1 METIPITLRVPD
13 VQLQIIDEYIKENNL
28 SRSLL
33 FRDLIN
39 DMARKIINDKQ
50 KQKLITAS
58 KKVSNKNLKE
68 NNDLNITLSDGLNDE

>member
-1 METIPITLRVPD
+1 METIPITLRVQEA
-13 VQLQIIDEYIKENNL
+13 QLKIIDEYIKENNL

-39 DMARKIINDKQ
+39 DMARKILNDKQ
-50 KQKLITAS
+50 KQKLISAS

-68 NNDLNITLSDGLNDE
+68 NNEFNITLSDGLDE